1 MLIHLGLAELT
12 AKHFGAIDMINSKIQ
27 KLIEDYT
34 EILDRDPLDQME
46 DTQTILTRF
55 TQVLVE
61 EFKQALVD

>member
-1 MLIHLGLAELT
+1 MLTHLGLAELT

-34 EILDRDPLDQME
+34 TILDRDPLDQME

-55 TQVLVE
+55 TQDLVE

>member
-1 MLIHLGLAELT
+1 MLTHLGLAELT

-27 KLIEDYT
+27 KLINDYQ

-46 DTQTILTRF
+46 DTQTILIRF
-55 TQVLVE
+55 TQALFE

>member
-55 TQVLVE
+55 TQILVV

>member
-1 MLIHLGLAELT
+1 
-12 AKHFGAIDMINSKIQ
+12 MINSKIQ

>member
-12 AKHFGAIDMINSKIQ
+12 AKHSGAIDMINSKIQ

-55 TQVLVE
+55 TQILVE

>member
-1 MLIHLGLAELT
+1 MNIVRKQG
-12 AKHFGAIDMINSKIQ
+12 INMINSKIQ

-34 EILDRDPLDQME
+34 EILDQDPLDQME

-55 TQVLVE
+55 TKELFE